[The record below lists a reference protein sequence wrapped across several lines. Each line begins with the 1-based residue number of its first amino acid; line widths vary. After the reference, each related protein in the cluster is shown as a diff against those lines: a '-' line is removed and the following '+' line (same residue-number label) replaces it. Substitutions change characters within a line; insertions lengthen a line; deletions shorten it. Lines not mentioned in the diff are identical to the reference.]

1 MVRSMSFGRIRQ
13 PVRKAEYGTTEQDV
27 EKRRARIY
35 IICALILLVCGVLDV
50 LFIVGI
56 LGLG

>member
-1 MVRSMSFGRIRQ
+1 MSLGRIRQ
-13 PVRKAEYGTTEQDV
+13 PSHKAEYGTTEHDV

-56 LGLG
+56 LGL

>member
-1 MVRSMSFGRIRQ
+1 MSLGRVRQ
-13 PVRKAEYGTTEQDV
+13 PIRKAEYGTTEQDV
-27 EKRRARIY
+27 EKRRAKIY

-56 LGLG
+56 LGL